1 MKENGFTL
9 IELLATIVIMGLL
22 VAVISP
28 SIVNLQKSNKK
39 KKFELYGKTMIEATK
54 LYVEKEGVDITE
66 LGISDWYGCV
76 DISYQDLVNNKLI
89 KAFDDTDYDCSES
102 KVRLTKQTNS
112 STYRFNLICKSR
124 KTGKKDFTL
133 KNIENSTCSVHQ

>member
-22 VAVISP
+22 IAVISP

-54 LYVEKEGVDITE
+54 LYVEKEGGDIT
-66 LGISDWYGCV
+66 
-76 DISYQDLVNNKLI
+76 
-89 KAFDDTDYDCSES
+89 
-102 KVRLTKQTNS
+102 
-112 STYRFNLICKSR
+112 
-124 KTGKKDFTL
+124 
-133 KNIENSTCSVHQ
+133 

>member
-22 VAVISP
+22 IAVISP

-66 LGISDWYGCV
+66 LGISDYSFV
-76 DISYQDLVNNKLI
+76 SLQLMVILQ
-89 KAFDDTDYDCSES
+89 
-102 KVRLTKQTNS
+102 Q
-112 STYRFNLICKSR
+112 
-124 KTGKKDFTL
+124 
-133 KNIENSTCSVHQ
+133 